1 MEHNAAALQTMY
13 RQTFA
18 TELANGTGIVSSM
31 SFQQGRSLFP
41 RTNLTL
47 KDSEQIDNPQR
58 V

>member
-1 MEHNAAALQTMY
+1 MEMEHNAAALQTMY

-18 TELANGTGIVSSM
+18 
-31 SFQQGRSLFP
+31 